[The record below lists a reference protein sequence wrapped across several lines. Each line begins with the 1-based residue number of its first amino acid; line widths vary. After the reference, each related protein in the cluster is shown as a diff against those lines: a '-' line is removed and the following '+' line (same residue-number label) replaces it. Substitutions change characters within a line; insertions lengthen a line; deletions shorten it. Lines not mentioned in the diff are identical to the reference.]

1 MTTLTS
7 EANAAHALMMLLA
20 EHPTLP
26 QPEFELHEYVS
37 DAGEP
42 EWGAV
47 LVVGDSLTH
56 FEQWRAT
63 LDLDP
68 VFVDFSA
75 CSHGACLTAIGDFD
89 GVSVELF
96 AVINVPAK

>member
-7 EANAAHALMMLLA
+7 RADAAHALMMLLA

-26 QPEFELHEYVS
+26 QPEFELYEYES
-37 DAGEP
+37 DTGDP
-42 EWGAV
+42 DWGV
-47 LVVGDSLTH
+47 CLVVNDSLAL
-56 FEQWRAT
+56 FEQWRAA

-68 VFVDFSA
+68 DLIDYSA
-75 CSHGACLTAIGDFD
+75 CSHGASLSAVGEVH

-96 AVINVPAK
+96 AVPDPTK